1 MADVTDDDNS
11 STPPRSYSTAEVARR
26 LGVSVPTVQ
35 RWVDQGHLKAWK
47 TVGGHRRLD
56 ADSADRFIARQ
67 TSAAGAA
74 PEGSGA
80 EARPLSVLLVDDNTD
95 DRDLM
100 SALVEAAIPG
110 ASIGHAE
117 NGFEALVA
125 IGQSAPDVVITDIM
139 MPNMNGFEMLC
150 HLANDCAVR
159 PKLIIAVSGLP
170 PDRLAAL
177 GEWPMAVKVVSKPI
191 DPRLFIDTVRAGAAA
206 LR

>member
-1 MADVTDDDNS
+1 MSSVSEDDS

-67 TSAAGAA
+67 TSAGAA
-74 PEGSGA
+74 LPETDGPT
-80 EARPLSVLLVDDNTD
+80 RPLSVLLVDDSAD

-125 IGQSAPDVVITDIM
+125 IGHSAPDVVITDIM
-139 MPNMNGFEMLC
+139 MPNMNGFEMLR
-150 HLANDCAVR
+150 HLATESTVR
-159 PKLIIAVSGLP
+159 PRLIVAVSGLA
-170 PDRLAAL
+170 PDRLAAM
-177 GEWPMAVKVVSKPI
+177 GDWPMAVKVVSKPI
-191 DPRLFIDTVRAGAAA
+191 DPRMFIDTVRAGAAA